1 MKCYYH
7 IAKSNNPYENL
18 ALEEWFFRAL
28 QPGEVVF
35 YLWQNDN
42 TVVIGRNQN
51 AWRECRLEE
60 FSAQSG
66 RLARRISGGGAVF
79 HDMGNQNFTF
89 LAENTLYDVERQT
102 EVIRLAAR
110 IFGIDARRSGRN
122 DILAGERK
130 FSGNAF
136 HRTQKASFHHGTI
149 LISSDMGRLGRFL
162 APSPEKLQA
171 KGVESVRGRVVNL
184 CELNPDVTPA
194 AMREAL
200 LNAFG
205 QVYGEL
211 PEPYPLKER
220 LRAEDLEVL
229 IERYESESW
238 RLGRLSAFTWELRR
252 RFSFGELEFQLRVE
266 DGIVQEARVYS
277 DAMDADWVEAV
288 GTALAGCPFTGLALS
303 QAVPTSPHAP
313 GDREEVAQCL
323 RAAISAL
330 AEIIHTQAT
339 YPSKCF

>member
-7 IAKSNNPYENL
+7 ITDSTNPYHNL
-18 ALEEWFFRAL
+18 ALEEWLFRAVR
-28 QPGEVVF
+28 PGEVVL

-89 LAENTLYDVERQT
+89 LAENDLYDVERQT

-110 IFGIDARRSGRN
+110 EFGIDAQRSGRN
-122 DILAGERK
+122 DILAGDRK

-136 HRTQKASFHHGTI
+136 HRTQGASFHHGTI
-149 LISSDMGRLGRFL
+149 LISSDMGRLGQFL

-171 KGVESVRGRVVNL
+171 KGVESVRARVMNL
-184 CELNPDVTPA
+184 CELNPRVTPA

-200 LNAFG
+200 LDAFG
-205 QVYGEL
+205 RVYGAV
-211 PEPYPLKER
+211 PEPYPFEER
-220 LRAEDLEVL
+220 MEPEGLGTLM
-229 IERYESESW
+229 ERYESETW
-238 RLGRLSAFTWELRR
+238 RLGRLSAFTWEMRR
-252 RFSFGELEFQLRVE
+252 RLSFGEVEFQFQVE
-266 DGIVQEARVYS
+266 EGVLKAAQVYS
-277 DAMDADWVEAV
+277 DAMDADWVEALGAALV
-288 GTALAGCPFTGLALS
+288 GCAFSGEALAE
-303 QAVPTSPHAP
+303 AVPLSLHNP
-313 GDREEVAQCL
+313 GDGEEVAQCL
-323 RAAISAL
+323 REAL
-330 AEIIHTQAT
+330 
-339 YPSKCF
+339 

>member
-7 IAKSNNPYENL
+7 ITESTAPYRNL
-18 ALEEWFFRAL
+18 ALEEWFFRAAR
-28 QPGEVVF
+28 PGEVLL

-79 HDMGNQNFTF
+79 HDLGNQNFTF
-89 LAENTLYDVERQT
+89 LADNDLYDVARQT

-110 IFGIDARRSGRN
+110 AFGIDARRSGRN
-122 DILAGERK
+122 DILAEDRK

-136 HRTQKASFHHGTI
+136 HRGGQASFHHGTI

-162 APSPEKLQA
+162 APSPEKLRA
-171 KGVESVRGRVVNL
+171 KGVESVQARVVNL
-184 CELNPDVTPA
+184 CELSPGLTPA

-200 LNAFG
+200 LTAFG
-205 QVYGEL
+205 QVYGAR
-211 PEPYPLKER
+211 PEPYPLEER
-220 LRAEDLEVL
+220 LRPEDLAAL
-229 IERYESESW
+229 TERYGSEAW

-252 RFSFGELEFQLRVE
+252 RLSFGELEFQLQVE
-266 DGIVQEARVYS
+266 NGVVREARVYS
-277 DAMDADWVEAV
+277 DAMDADWVEAL
-288 GTALAGCPFTGLALS
+288 GTALVGCPFTGEALS
-303 QAVPTSPHAP
+303 GAVPVSHQSP
-313 GDREEVAQCL
+313 GDREEVAACL
-323 RAAISAL
+323 REAL
-330 AEIIHTQAT
+330 QGPRPE
-339 YPSKCF
+339 PNP

>member
-7 IAKSNNPYENL
+7 ITDSTNPYYNL
-18 ALEEWFFRAL
+18 ALEEWFFRVVR
-28 QPGEVVF
+28 PGEMVL

-89 LAENTLYDVERQT
+89 LAENSLYNVERQT
-102 EVIRLAAR
+102 EVIRLAAQA
-110 IFGIDARRSGRN
+110 FGIDAQRSGRN
-122 DILAGERK
+122 DILAGDRK

-136 HRTQKASFHHGTI
+136 HRTQGASFHHGTI

-171 KGVESVRGRVVNL
+171 KGVESVRARVVNL
-184 CELNPDVTPA
+184 CELTPHVTPA

-200 LNAFG
+200 LDAFG
-205 QVYGEL
+205 QVYGVQ
-211 PEPYPLKER
+211 PEPYPLEER
-220 LRAEDLEVL
+220 LRPEDLATL
-229 IERYESESW
+229 TERYESEVW
-238 RLGRLSAFTWELRR
+238 RLGRLSAFTWEMWR

-277 DAMDADWVEAV
+277 DAMDADWVEAL
-288 GTALAGCPFTGLALS
+288 GAALVDCPFTGEALS
-303 QAVPTSPHAP
+303 QAVPDSPHAL
-313 GDREEVAQCL
+313 GDREEVARCL
-323 RAAISAL
+323 REAL
-330 AEIIHTQAT
+330 
-339 YPSKCF
+339 